1 MNLYSYCGNDPVNR
15 FDPSGHFW
23 DYVFDAVF
31 IIWGVHDLINGGYK
45 DWKNWVALGVD
56 VLFAVLPF
64 VPAGAGQVI
73 KGGNKID
80 NAADVVSAIN
90 KVDNI
95 NDIPNLTVIGRSMD
109 RVRDTAVGI
118 GRADDIYDMWKGFDS
133 IKEFNKPLGYAL
145 SGLENGSWMFGKLRK
160 GYTVIDIG
168 ITTTHRGMG
177 WYYGIERFVMAQWKY
192 RNIWKLPVNLLL

>member
-1 MNLYSYCGNDPVNR
+1 M
-15 FDPSGHFW
+15 
-23 DYVFDAVF
+23 
-31 IIWGVHDLINGGYK
+31 
-45 DWKNWVALGVD
+45 
-56 VLFAVLPF
+56 
-64 VPAGAGQVI
+64 PAGAGQVI
-73 KGGNKID
+73 KVGNKID

-95 NDIPNLTVIGRSMD
+95 NDITNLTVIGRSMD

>member
-1 MNLYSYCGNDPVNR
+1 MNLYAYCGNDPVNR
-15 FDPSGHFW
+15 FDPTGHFW
-23 DYVFDAVF
+23 DCVFDAAF
-31 IIWGVHDLINGGYK
+31 IIWGVDDLINGGYK

-64 VPAGAGQVI
+64 VPAGAGQII
-73 KGGNKID
+73 KVGNKID

-90 KVDNI
+90 KMDNI
-95 NDIPNLTVIGRSMD
+95 NDITNLTVIGRSMD
-109 RVRDTAVGI
+109 RVRDTAAGI
-118 GRADDIYDMWKGFDS
+118 GRADDIYYMWKGFDS

-145 SGLENGSWMFGKLRK
+145 SGLENGSWLFGKLRK